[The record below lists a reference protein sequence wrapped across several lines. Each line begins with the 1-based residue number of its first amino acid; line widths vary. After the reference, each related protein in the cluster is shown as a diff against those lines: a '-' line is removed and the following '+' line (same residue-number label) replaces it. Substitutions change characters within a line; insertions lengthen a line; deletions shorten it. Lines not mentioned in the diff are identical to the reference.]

1 MNTATVTNATNI
13 ANPANSARPEERFAS
28 SATIGMLVIVTAAM
42 ILTAVAGSGSTA
54 QTIGTLVILAL
65 PASLFVLS
73 LAKEKSR
80 YAATSAS
87 SERVAS
93 AAQAKS
99 ATEKSDNYFPS
110 WLGSPAYSAACA
122 GEND

>member
-1 MNTATVTNATNI
+1 MNIATNATNN
-13 ANPANSARPEERFAS
+13 ASFTNTALPEQRFAS

-42 ILTAVAGSGSTA
+42 ILTAVAGSGSAA

-65 PASLFVLS
+65 PASLFALS

-80 YAATSAS
+80 FVATSAS

-93 AAQAKS
+93 LAHAKF
-99 ATEKSDNYFPS
+99 AGEKSDNYFPS

-122 GEND
+122 GESD